1 MGWFRYGVIEQA
13 LAEVFRVTP
22 DQMGA
27 LRGRLRHL
35 RNINCPKL
43 PKTGSGQPVL
53 ITREQAIE
61 ILIAI
66 ELGRLGVAPR
76 HAVEA
81 AKFFAE
87 EISDPR
93 RDTVGCDDRLIV
105 SPRKDFRGPSDPP
118 LSALHLSDNNPQRL
132 LYTDDDAVTSLQQA
146 TPSLVE
152 RLLTGGTFAVVNI
165 AKSVA
170 LLDAALRRAT
180 AGTRFQLE
188 ESETIS
194 PSQQKAGSRSRTGG
208 TSISADEKR
217 QSRGADYRPAPET
230 NKRQSRARR
239 P

>member
-1 MGWFRYGVIEQA
+1 MAWFRYGVIEKA

-66 ELGRLGVAPR
+66 ELGKLGVAPR

-87 EISDPR
+87 EIIDSD
-93 RDTVGCDDRLIV
+93 RDLVGRSDRLIV
-105 SPRKDFRGPSDPP
+105 SPRLEFGHEDPR
-118 LSALHLSDNNPQRL
+118 LSTLHLDDTDPEL
-132 LYTDDDAVTSLQQA
+132 LTYGAPGVVTSLQPA

-152 RLLTGGTFAVVNI
+152 RLLAGGTFAVVNV
-165 AKSVA
+165 ARSVA

-180 AGTRFQLE
+180 AGTQFQPGK
-188 ESETIS
+188 SETIS
-194 PSQQKAGSRSRTGG
+194 PSQQKADSRSTGG
-208 TSISADEKR
+208 TSKSPDEKV
-217 QSRGADYRPAPET
+217 QGRGADYRPAPEPI
-230 NKRQSRARR
+230 KRQSHARR
-239 P
+239 S